1 MKLSHGWSWYN
12 KKADDIEKIYT
23 IYPHEI
29 AKSYKLFN
37 IEGIVVTG
45 TFYEKECHFGDF
57 NFMIIDNYAISL

>member
-1 MKLSHGWSWYN
+1 VKLSHGWSWYN

-23 IYPHEI
+23 IYPYEI
-29 AKSYKLFN
+29 AKYYKLFN

>member
-1 MKLSHGWSWYN
+1 MVFLTSTPMKLQN
-12 KKADDIEKIYT
+12 LT
-23 IYPHEI
+23 NF
-29 AKSYKLFN
+29 LT